1 MFSSLEVEPSS
12 HNNSCVERSKKY
24 NKIVLVLVVFIN
36 AVDIVVFSIFLVV
49 AFVVVVLF
57 FCLSLVSSCRSS
69 LHCSV
74 LV

>member
-1 MFSSLEVEPSS
+1 M
-12 HNNSCVERSKKY
+12 
-24 NKIVLVLVVFIN
+24 VLVVSVFIN

-49 AFVVVVLF
+49 AFVDVVLF